1 MKKLALTFLFVAVM
15 LFGSSPV
22 LASPESSVSNPI
34 DGGSGIE
41 ALQLIQG
48 GYSSIQN
55 AGNNQVSIYGETLTY
70 KVTDIVGVKFHLQYN
85 NNGSWVT
92 LDTVSREGY
101 DTNLFTT
108 MVGYTVSPG
117 YTYRVATEHYAYDG
131 SFKETA
137 WTYTSGVYM
146 P

>member
-1 MKKLALTFLFVAVM
+1 MKKLALTFLFVAIM

-22 LASPESSVSNPI
+22 LASPESSISNPI
-34 DGGSGIE
+34 DGGIDIE

-55 AGNNQVSIYGETLTY
+55 AGNNKVSIYGETSTY

-92 LDTVSREGY
+92 LDTISREDY
-101 DTNLFTT
+101 NTDLFTT
-108 MVGYTVSPG
+108 MIGYSVSPG
-117 YTYRVATEHYAYDG
+117 YTYRVAAEHYAYDG

-137 WTYTSGVYM
+137 WTYTSGIYM

>member
-1 MKKLALTFLFVAVM
+1 MKKLALIFLIIAVM
-15 LFGSSPV
+15 MFGSSSV
-22 LASPESSVSNPI
+22 LASPESSKSNSI
-34 DGGSGIE
+34 ESGIGIE

-55 AGNNQVSIYGETLTY
+55 AGNNHVSIYGETLTY
-70 KVTDIVGVKFHLQYN
+70 KVTDIVGVKFYLQYYN
-85 NNGSWVT
+85 NSSWVT
-92 LDTVSREGY
+92 LDTVSRQGY
-101 DTNLFTT
+101 DTNLFTA
-108 MVGYTVSPG
+108 MVDYTVTPG